1 MKKKIKSLEELKK
14 IILNKKLQGKKI
26 VLCHGVF
33 DLLHYGHLQHFKKAK
48 SYGDIL
54 VVTVTKDQYVEK
66 GPNRP
71 YFNTLIRK
79 NLLSELTIVDYV
91 AEVDSPSAINSIE
104 NVRPDFYVK
113 GQDYKNQKDIT
124 GKIDKEI
131 KEVKKYGGK
140 IIYTN
145 EIVFSSSR
153 LLHMNN
159 LTLNND
165 QNKEINK
172 IKKNYNYYKIEK
184 ILDELKKL
192 KVLIIGEFIVDKYNF
207 CEALGKSG
215 KDPIMMFKRGYS
227 NEYIGGVGAIANNIV
242 SYVHE
247 AKMITYIKTKKD
259 IKYIKNK
266 LNKKIKQ
273 NFIQLKSVPTI
284 KKEKFIDLYSNAK
297 LIGFYNYE
305 DRILKSDDQ
314 KIFSTIKKEIGKYD
328 IVIVADYGHGMISDN
343 SAKYISKMAKKI
355 FLNSQVNAANISH
368 HNLLKFPK
376 AFCIIINESEIRH
389 HLRNSYED
397 LNSLIKKFSK
407 LIKVKFIVTTRGS
420 KGCLLYDVNKNKIF
434 QSTSYANKVIDKI
447 GAGDTLLALFSIFFH
462 VSKDPELSLFLSSV
476 GAGKKVENMANS
488 KIIDKKTLLNTVKYL
503 I

>member
-1 MKKKIKSLEELKK
+1 MKKKIKTLEELKK
-14 IILNKKLQGKKI
+14 IILQKKLQGKKI

-33 DLLHYGHLQHFKKAK
+33 DLFHYGHLQHFKKAK

-54 VVTVTKDQYVEK
+54 VVTITKDQYIEK

-71 YFNTLIRK
+71 YFNSLIRK

-104 NVRPDFYVK
+104 NIKPDFYVK

-145 EIVFSSSR
+145 EIVFSSSK

-184 ILDELKKL
+184 ILDELKKI
-192 KVLIIGEFIVDKYNF
+192 KVLIIGEFIIDKYNF

-247 AKMITYIKTKKD
+247 AKMITYIKAKKD
-259 IKYIKNK
+259 INHIKNK
-266 LNKKIKQ
+266 LNNKIKQ
-273 NFIQLKSVPTI
+273 NFIELKSVSTI

-305 DRILKSDDQ
+305 DRILKSDDK

-343 SAKYISKMAKKI
+343 SAKYISKTEKKI
-355 FLNSQVNAANISH
+355 FLNLQINAANISH

-407 LIKVKFIVTTRGS
+407 LVSVKFIVTTKGS

-476 GAGKKVENMANS
+476 GAGKKVEYMANS
-488 KIIDKKTLLNTVKYL
+488 KIIDKKTLLNIVKYL